1 MLVLEDEYMKTRDEE
16 QVKRRSWQ
24 LNLQLMQL
32 CNRKPEK
39 FRYHDLC
46 DKPEFFLVHYKLS

>member
-1 MLVLEDEYMKTRDEE
+1 MKTRDEE
-16 QVKRRSWQ
+16 HVKRRSWQ
-24 LNLQLMQL
+24 LNLQLMHL

-39 FRYHDLC
+39 FRYRDLC

>member
-1 MLVLEDEYMKTRDEE
+1 MKTRDEE

-32 CNRKPEK
+32 CYRKPEK